1 MSNCWEATRP
11 TDIWRWWS
19 LLFWKN
25 YSILNTWESSCHP
38 CSTKRNGYIFCPVLV
53 SKQQQPWRDKTEQE
67 ILLSHSPFGFAL
79 TLQVLPFWFWSL
91 FYCKVSWK
99 FQTEASS
106 TRCDLSVFHRNYFCL
121 PLALLGALRD
131 EVARLSQLLAE
142 ERRLVASLEA
152 EIVELV
158 HGRKL
163 QGKPYSTYVH
173 KYTSDSKFSSS
184 LQTAIS

>member
-1 MSNCWEATRP
+1 MSNCWEATRL

-19 LLFWKN
+19 LLEKL
-25 YSILNTWESSCHP
+25 LNSQYLRVFLPSLQYQKKWVHLLPQYLHALSWLASS
-38 CSTKRNGYIFCPVLV
+38 SNLE
-53 SKQQQPWRDKTEQE
+53 RDKAEQE
-67 ILLSHSPFGFAL
+67 ILLSHNPFGFAL
-79 TLQVLPFWFWSL
+79 TLQILPFWFWSL
-91 FYCKVSWK
+91 FYCIVFWK

-106 TRCDLSVFHRNYFCL
+106 TRRDLSVFHRKYFCL

-163 QGKPYSTYVH
+163 QGNPYSTYVH
-173 KYTSDSKFSSS
+173 K
-184 LQTAIS
+184 